1 MTETYFTEEQIM
13 LFILLKQTKMDK
25 KQAEAALCELERLG
39 PVNIGP
45 VVSKLTYQFFCYY

>member
-39 PVNIGP
+39 PVNIDP